1 MQAHQ
6 IKFPRTA
13 HYYSLNPPSKHTQQ
27 LLLVL
32 HGYGQLAR
40 RFIYKFDQLHPAY
53 WVVAPEGFS
62 RFYWKGV
69 NGAVG
74 ASWMTKLDRQ
84 VEIEDYSNYLQYLL
98 EHLQQQL
105 PAAVPVTV
113 LGFSQGGATAV
124 RWLHRLQPA
133 VQRLFLWGAGFP
145 TDLGYQEQLDYWK
158 ELKPHLV
165 QGKQDE
171 YYSTERHVAQETFLQ
186 EQGLSPQRHWY
197 EGGHAID
204 RQLLKQLLESVP

>member
-13 HYYSLNPPSKHTQQ
+13 HYYSLNPPSEQTQQ

-32 HGYGQLAR
+32 HGYGQLAS
-40 RFIYKFDQLHPAY
+40 RFIYKFDQLAPSY

-69 NGAVG
+69 DGAVG
-74 ASWMTKLDRQ
+74 ASWMTKLNRQ
-84 VEIEDYSNYLQYLL
+84 TEIEDYSNYLQYLL
-98 EHLQQQL
+98 EYLQQQL
-105 PAAVPVTV
+105 PAVIPVTV

-124 RWLHRLQPA
+124 RWLHRLKPV

-145 TDLGYQEQLDYWK
+145 MDLNYQDQLDYWK
-158 ELKPHLV
+158 GITYHLV

-171 YYSTERHVAQETFLQ
+171 YGSAERSAAQGAFLQ
-186 EQGLSPQRHWY
+186 QQGLLPQQHWY

-204 RQLLKQLLESVP
+204 RLFLKQLLK